1 MVRCVTQSPLQPPF
15 GVADAKLLISFP
27 PNGKARGG
35 EGGVEGAEGV
45 LCDDLEVGYGN
56 MVERNCINSY
66 AMKSSSLT
74 ENSQGGPDELTTKEW
89 NE

>member
-1 MVRCVTQSPLQPPF
+1 MGSPH
-15 GVADAKLLISFP
+15 AKLLISSP
-27 PNGKARGG
+27 PNGKAPGG
-35 EGGVEGAEGV
+35 GGEGAEGV
-45 LCDDLEVGYGN
+45 LCDDLEEGYGN
-56 MVERNCINSY
+56 LVERNCINSY